1 MDETTV
7 QWIVILSVVIIC
19 FFIIVC
25 FYIMGA
31 IGRLIKIKERQIT
44 LEESKFLAE
53 FDYAGNKNMFNTF
66 LDEFINDC
74 MKDYIMYYII
84 PDSGLTY
91 INKDRENQIRNG
103 LKSLVVNRLSES
115 LKKKITLIYS
125 EIFFNQILAEKIF
138 YVVTIYVAD
147 FNNGNQL
154 TSQRPNRREQSPVV
168 EDINDWGDRLKK
180 K

>member
-1 MDETTV
+1 MDEIFS
-7 QWIVILSVVIIC
+7 WITMVLLDFGILC
-19 FFIIVC
+19 
-25 FYIMGA
+25 A
-31 IGRLIKIKERQIT
+31 ILCMLKWIDVKENQIR

-53 FDYAGNKNMFNTF
+53 FDYLGNKNMFNTF
-66 LDEFINDC
+66 LDDFINDC

-84 PDSGLTY
+84 PDANLTY
-91 INKDRENQIRNG
+91 INKDRENHIRDG
-103 LKSLVVNRLSES
+103 LKELVVNRLSTS

-147 FNNGNQL
+147 FNSGNQL
-154 TSQRPNRREQSPVV
+154 TSTRKSKPEQPPVD
-168 EDINDWGDRLKK
+168 ESNDWGEMLLKK